1 MQGDKINMIN
11 KERYLEV
18 LTRILN
24 DYYNDIKRTNSASR
38 ERQQYVDG
46 YLLAA
51 RALDACNYDELKKT
65 IDEIHFKVFGK
76 TIQERR
82 QSEVNKAYENNNSL
96 NIPTYVREGISL
108 SEK

>member
-1 MQGDKINMIN
+1 MIN

-24 DYYNDIKRTNSASR
+24 DYYHDIKRTNSASR
-38 ERQQYVDG
+38 ERQQYIDG

-51 RALDACNYDELKKT
+51 RALDAFNYDELKKK

-82 QSEVNKAYENNNSL
+82 LSEDDKFDQSDNFLK
-96 NIPTYVREGISL
+96 IPTYVREGISL